1 MSNLSLS
8 NDMNMQVTAR
18 FIAKGAGEPLTGS
31 AYRMRLFDKDV
42 FDDDY
47 LGESTLDSNGVARIS
62 FTHAAFSDLGSM
74 ETMPD
79 FYFVVV
85 KDGVQIFESKIMSEI
100 DVDAVEK
107 FKMGTGEVIDLG
119 TFLVQAW

>member
-1 MSNLSLS
+1 MSDLSLS

-18 FIAKGAGEPLTGS
+18 FIAKGTDEPLTGNAS
-31 AYRMRLFDKDV
+31 RMRLFDKDV

-47 LGESTLDSNGVARIS
+47 LGESPLDSNGVATIG
-62 FTHAAFSDLGSM
+62 FAHAAFSDLGSI

-85 KDGVQIFESKIMSEI
+85 KDGVQIFESKLMADI
-100 DVDAVEK
+100 DVAAVEK
-107 FKMGTGEVIDLG
+107 FKMGTGEVLDLG
-119 TFLVQAW
+119 TFLVQP

>member
-1 MSNLSLS
+1 MSDLSLN

-18 FIAKGAGEPLTGS
+18 FIAKGVDAPLTGD
-31 AYRMRLFDKDV
+31 AYKMRLFDKDI

-47 LGESTLDSNGVARIS
+47 IGESGLDSNGVAKIN
-62 FTHAAFSDLGSM
+62 FTHTAFSDLGNS

-85 KDGVQIFESKIMSEI
+85 KDGKQIFESKIVNDI

-107 FKMGTGEVIDLG
+107 FKMGEGEVMDLG
-119 TFLVQAW
+119 TFLVQP

>member
-18 FIAKGAGEPLTGS
+18 FIAKGTDEPLTGN

-47 LGESTLDSNGVARIS
+47 LGESPLDSNGVATIG
-62 FTHAAFSDLGSM
+62 FAHAAFSDLGSI

-85 KDGVQIFESKIMSEI
+85 KDGVQVFESKLMADI
-100 DVDAVEK
+100 DVAAVEK
-107 FKMGTGEVIDLG
+107 FKMGTGEVLDLG
-119 TFLVQAW
+119 TFLVQP

>member
-1 MSNLSLS
+1 MSDLSLS
-8 NDMNMQVTAR
+8 NNMNMQVTAR
-18 FIAKGAGEPLTGS
+18 FIAKGADEPLTGL

-47 LGESTLDSNGVARIS
+47 LGESTLDSNGVATIS
-62 FTHAAFSDLGSM
+62 FAHAAFSDLGSI
-74 ETMPD
+74 EKMPD

-85 KDGVQIFESKIMSEI
+85 KNGVQIFESEVMANI
-100 DVDAVEK
+100 DVDAIEK

-119 TFLVQAW
+119 TFLVQP

>member
-18 FIAKGAGEPLTGS
+18 FIAKGTDEPLTGN

-47 LGESTLDSNGVARIS
+47 LGESPLDSNGVATIG
-62 FTHAAFSDLGSM
+62 FAHAAFSDLGSI

-85 KDGVQIFESKIMSEI
+85 KDGVQVFESKVMADI
-100 DVDAVEK
+100 DVAAIEK
-107 FKMGTGEVIDLG
+107 FKMGTGEVVDLG
-119 TFLVQAW
+119 TFLVQP